1 MKFLFFFSALLLLS
15 VQSRPS
21 SFKNDNIPKDADGF
35 IRYDGPAPVS
45 LKRSDVPV
53 AVPYLFFEG
62 KVNSGVIS
70 FDSDV
75 QEIDSIQCAADQTYL
90 TFNLTEN
97 QEPPTWEN
105 GTTIIGGLEW
115 ECTNSNGVPVAIAV
129 IVQGPTL
136 KVEGSEGFYSVQTR
150 PAESQEIYS
159 NLTFIVN
166 PPKRRRDD
174 TVPTQR
180 HNWNKDESTGVA
192 AERILLAQSDCS
204 SSGLQKET
212 QEFCENGGDYHA
224 TAVCSNCWMTHDFT
238 LSYKDCIVCL
248 SPYARLST
256 VGRVEANLEIELEVQ
271 ALFSDSKR
279 ISFKVPIVGF
289 NFHVIRLDF
298 YLEPALDLST
308 SFSGQGKATF
318 GAGLT
323 ASYQGEYGTDEFSTI
338 FGMGELKTYKSLN
351 ANGHAT
357 AKAGLIV
364 SPTAVVFVGSI
375 MSASA
380 SVTVGPYVQ
389 ANAEFSSPSPLEARN
404 SLPKVDV
411 SFPTS
416 DAVCRVPHIAE
427 YNVTFGLEVT
437 ADAEWKALSKSSSKH
452 WDLYKSEHGLTS
464 GCLGAVQGSSSSSG
478 TRSVKLYFPS
488 TSSIGKIS
496 SEAFSKLL
504 SQDLT
509 KILGVSFSALGDI
522 NVQSQTIAGKT
533 YFAASV
539 TFLESDLTAGALSAA
554 SKLDEISKDT
564 SSISRMSSNLSVS
577 NQMVNDPTPQNNQQN
592 SNGLVA
598 SPSNVLLPC
607 LWAMLSVLCITFL

>member
-166 PPKRRRDD
+166 PPNRRRDEQG
-174 TVPTQR
+174 TKR
-180 HNWNKDESTGVA
+180 HNWNKNESTGVA

-238 LSYKDCIVCL
+238 LSYRGCAFCFN
-248 SPYARLST
+248 PYAQLST
-256 VGRVEANLEIELEVQ
+256 VGRVEANLEIELETQ
-271 ALFSDSKR
+271 GLFSASKR
-279 ISFKVPIVGF
+279 LSFKIPIVGF
-289 NFHVIRLDF
+289 DFHVIALQF

-308 SFSGQGKATF
+308 SFLGQGKATF
-318 GAGLT
+318 GAGLIS
-323 ASYQGEYGTDEFSTI
+323 SYQGEYGTNDFYTR
-338 FGMGELKTYKSLN
+338 FNMGDITTYKSLN

-357 AKAGLIV
+357 AKAGLNI
-364 SPTAVVFVGSI
+364 SPTAEVFVGSI
-375 MSASA
+375 ISASA

-389 ANAEFSSPSPLEARN
+389 ADAEFSSPSPLEARN

-437 ADAEWKALSKSSSKH
+437 ADAEWKAFFLGSQNH
-452 WDLYKSEHGLTS
+452 WNLYKSEYGLTS